1 MPDQDYQQG
10 LRISLVGMFV
20 NAGLGVIKLLGG
32 LLGNSTALVAD
43 AIESLTDLLSSLV
56 VLSGLQIA
64 RQPPDEDHP
73 YGHGRAESLAA
84 LVVAVMLFGA
94 GFGVA
99 VEAISGIFDPGGLP
113 AAFTLWV
120 LIGVILVKETMF
132 QLARRTARATGSSLV
147 LTDAWHHRSDALTSV
162 AAAVGIGIALWGG
175 EPYAAADDWAALV
188 AAGVI
193 LFNAARIL
201 RPPLHELMDREQPEI
216 VAEVRRV
223 AADVPGVAGV
233 EKTFARKSGLRYLV
247 DMHIEVNREMPVW
260 QAHGVGHDVKEAIRR
275 AMPTVQDVLVHVEP
289 HEAGHPR
296 GREESADDDLQAAPN
311 REGPQ

>member
-1 MPDQDYQQG
+1 
-10 LRISLVGMFV
+10 
-20 NAGLGVIKLLGG
+20 
-32 LLGNSTALVAD
+32 
-43 AIESLTDLLSSLV
+43 
-56 VLSGLQIA
+56 
-64 RQPPDEDHP
+64 
-73 YGHGRAESLAA
+73 
-84 LVVAVMLFGA
+84 
-94 GFGVA
+94 
-99 VEAISGIFDPGGLP
+99 
-113 AAFTLWV
+113 
-120 LIGVILVKETMF
+120 MF